1 LRGFLGL
8 TGFYRKFVKQYSTL
22 AAPVTALL
30 KKDSFD
36 WTTDANQAFEQLKLA
51 MSAAPVLA
59 LPNFA
64 EKFILEIDASG
75 TGMGAVLIQN
85 SHPICYYSKPF
96 CPRLL
101 AASTYVRELCAITSA
116 VKKWRTY
123 LLGGTFIIHTDQRS
137 LKELMTQVI
146 QTPEQQFYLAKLL
159 GYSYVIV
166 YKPGAHNRVAD
177 ALSRIQCLALSI
189 PHAEFID
196 KLKEQLTVDEEFQQ
210 LLKKI
215 KDQPNDYHNFQ
226 MLNDFIFFKGKL
238 FIPQNSPLKLTLL
251 EEFHASLLGGHSGI
265 HRTFGRLHENV
276 FWFGIRKDVEGFV
289 KSFVIFQQMKSTNHA
304 PYGLLQ
310 PLPIPNKV
318 WEDISMDF
326 IVGLPSFQNH
336 TVIFVVVDKL
346 SMAAHFGMLATHFTT
361 AKVAELFALMVC
373 KLHGMPRSIVSDR
386 DPIFLSHFW

>member
-1 LRGFLGL
+1 
-8 TGFYRKFVKQYSTL
+8 
-22 AAPVTALL
+22 
-30 KKDSFD
+30 
-36 WTTDANQAFEQLKLA
+36 
-51 MSAAPVLA
+51 
-59 LPNFA
+59 
-64 EKFILEIDASG
+64 
-75 TGMGAVLIQN
+75 
-85 SHPICYYSKPF
+85 
-96 CPRLL
+96 
-101 AASTYVRELCAITSA
+101 
-116 VKKWRTY
+116 
-123 LLGGTFIIHTDQRS
+123 
-137 LKELMTQVI
+137 
-146 QTPEQQFYLAKLL
+146 
-159 GYSYVIV
+159 
-166 YKPGAHNRVAD
+166 VAD

-265 HRTFGRLHENV
+265 HRTFGRLHANV